1 MDRDIPWCDVCES
14 RPAVSLEGGV
24 YRCAFCEAKHLN
36 LAAHDPR
43 DADPDEEAA

>member
-14 RPAVSLEGGV
+14 REATSLEGGV
-24 YRCAFCEAKHLN
+24 YRCGFCEAKHLR
-36 LAAHDPR
+36 LATHDPR